1 MWPNPQETVD
11 LVTFTEEILNAEL
24 HFLCIDTFTSKNET
38 WHTDMD
44 LFSHQ
49 RVFCYISENKELN
62 NFVQIECFL
71 VLAAELKKLALPE

>member
-11 LVTFTEEILNAEL
+11 LVTFTEEILNGEL
-24 HFLCIDTFTSKNET
+24 HFLCIDTFTSKNKT

-62 NFVQIECFL
+62 NFVQIECFWF
-71 VLAAELKKLALPE
+71 